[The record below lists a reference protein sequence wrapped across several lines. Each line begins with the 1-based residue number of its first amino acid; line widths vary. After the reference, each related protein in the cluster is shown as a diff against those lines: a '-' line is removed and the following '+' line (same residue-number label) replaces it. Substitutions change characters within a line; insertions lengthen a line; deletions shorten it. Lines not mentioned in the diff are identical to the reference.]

1 MTITSCKDVK
11 IEDNFLA
18 QTDFDKIQTMMMGHT
33 FPWFLNL
40 FIDSVTDVDKFQF
53 IHVFYK
59 DKAPCSNHIKNMI
72 PILTI
77 LDPTAIYRI
86 KSNLLIK
93 TSSIIENKFHSDLS
107 SVLKEDQ
114 RAHWITSIFYV
125 NTNNGYTKFEN
136 GMKVESVANRMV
148 SFPANMEHKGTTCT
162 DEQTRVVVNFNYFK

>member
-40 FIDSVTDVDKFQF
+40 FIDSVTDVEKLQL
-53 IHVFYK
+53 ILLFYK
-59 DKAPCSNHIKNMI
+59 DKEPCSNHIKNMI